1 MHPPCDVGQDTSKS
15 LAAGSRRKTHTH
27 IQRVT
32 GRGQSCGTI
41 RAKGDL
47 REEDKGADVGED
59 WVRSALQHDLLNLKP
74 PAWPSSA
81 ELK

>member
-15 LAAGSRRKTHTH
+15 LATGRDVPHTH

-59 WVRSALQHDLLNLKP
+59 CVRSALQHDLLDLKP
-74 PAWPSSA
+74 SAWPASA